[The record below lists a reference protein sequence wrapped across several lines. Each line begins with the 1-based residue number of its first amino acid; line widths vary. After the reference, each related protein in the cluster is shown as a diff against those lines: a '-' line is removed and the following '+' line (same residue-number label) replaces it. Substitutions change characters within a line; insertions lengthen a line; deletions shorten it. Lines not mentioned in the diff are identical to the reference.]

1 MEENKYVNYQSMVT
15 TITTGIAKIDGVCRR
30 ISMETQADELQA
42 INNRLQNHIFSVG
55 IMGEFR
61 KGKSTIINALLG
73 QEIVPSDIVP
83 TSATLNFVRWD
94 TDKHAE
100 IRFKDGKKKEVP
112 VEELSKYVTKITKEA
127 EAMAANVEDATVFY
141 PCPFCQQG
149 VQIVDTPGLNDDE
162 RMTAI
167 SENVIP
173 TFDAIIMAL
182 VPDSPFSQ
190 SEAEFV
196 RNKLMASDLGRLI
209 FVLNKIDIVDE
220 DDRPRL
226 IKAIKEKIETSVL
239 EKMAVVY
246 GEESDEYIKAKDK
259 IGVIKVLPVSAKMAL
274 KGKIKKDSSLFE
286 NSGYPEFEKVLSKML
301 TEERGVLELVHPI
314 NKILSVSKI
323 ALETLQTRQEALNI
337 DAEEFQK
344 IKKESIEKI
353 NEARQK
359 KKEEISVLKSK
370 GKTLYADLLP
380 DVSDI
385 YTEVENTL
393 TDFVD
398 SYPIADSDLDSQ
410 TSIQNFSEAISKE
423 IDKKLE
429 ETLSIHTERL
439 IYRVRERLGNDIEF
453 LKDFSIELE
462 QSLYGIRSN
471 ISLKAKKDE
480 STFGEIGKDILFDVG
495 GMYATIALL
504 GANIPGVGGLMAGFK
519 EHGVKGAVA
528 GGLSG
533 TIIGFTAA
541 ILASS
546 VGIFGLPFALIAG
559 TASTFGGKAIT
570 NLIFG
575 RKDKKISNAA
585 DELRQNLRSTIKEIV
600 GKLEQTHSMEDW
612 LKQTCEDAYGEMAAN
627 IDKEWE
633 TSLTNME
640 DTLTQIKI
648 DIEMNAANKEKC
660 EKDMKEMEKE
670 IIAVLDSIQ
679 TVQNKL
685 SGGVAYE

>member
-1 MEENKYVNYQSMVT
+1 MEENKYLHYQGMVT
-15 TITTGIAKIDGVCRR
+15 TITTGIAKLEGVCRH
-30 ISMETQADELQA
+30 ISMDIQADELKA
-42 INNRLQNHIFSVG
+42 VSEKLQNHIFSVG

-83 TSATLNFVRWD
+83 TSATLNYVRWD
-94 TDKHAE
+94 ANKHAE
-100 IRFKDGKKKEVP
+100 IRFKNGSKKEVP
-112 VEELSKYVTKITKEA
+112 VDELAGYVTKITKEA
-127 EAMAANVEDATVFY
+127 EAMSATVEDATVFY

-226 IKAIKEKIETSVL
+226 LNAIKEKIETSVL
-239 EKMAVVY
+239 EKMAAVY
-246 GEESDEYIKAKDK
+246 GENSDEYKKAKEK
-259 IGVIKVLPVSAKMAL
+259 TGEIKVLPISAKMAL
-274 KGKIKKDSSLFE
+274 KGKIKNSSELIKE
-286 NSGYPEFEKVLSKML
+286 SGYIEFEKCLSKML
-301 TEERGVLELVHPI
+301 TEERGIIELMHPI
-314 NKILSVSKI
+314 NKMLSVSKS
-323 ALETLQTRQEALNI
+323 ALETLHTRQEALNI

-344 IKKESIEKI
+344 IKEEAMKKI
-353 NEARQK
+353 NETRQK
-359 KKEEISVLKSK
+359 KKEEIILLKSK

-385 YTEVENTL
+385 YIEIENQL
-393 TDFVD
+393 TDFTD
-398 SYPIADSDLDSQ
+398 NYPISVSDLASESSLQ
-410 TSIQNFSEAISKE
+410 SFSETISNE

-429 ETLSIHTERL
+429 EILSTHTERL
-439 IYRVRERLGNDIEF
+439 IYKIRQNLGNDVEE
-453 LKDFSIELE
+453 LKDFSIEIENNLGE
-462 QSLYGIRSN
+462 IRDS
-471 ISLKAKKDE
+471 ISLKSHNKNK
-480 STFGEIGKDILFDVG
+480 SEIGKDILFDVG

-504 GANIPGVGGLMAGFK
+504 GANIPGLGGLMAGFK

-533 TIIGFTAA
+533 TIIGFSAA
-541 ILASS
+541 FLAASI
-546 VGIFGLPFALIAG
+546 GIFGLPFALIAG

-570 NLIFG
+570 DLIFG
-575 RKDKKISNAA
+575 RKDKKIDNKV
-585 DELRQNLRSTIKEIV
+585 DELRLNLTETTKNIV
-600 GKLEQTHSMEDW
+600 EKLKQANTLESW
-612 LKQTCEDAYGEMAAN
+612 LKQSCEDIYGDMASN

-633 TSLTNME
+633 LSLTNME
-640 DTLTQIKI
+640 DTLTQIKV

-660 EKDMKEMEKE
+660 ENDMKEHEKE
-670 IIAVLDSIQ
+670 ILSILDSIK

-685 SGGVAYE
+685 TGGVVYE

>member
-1 MEENKYVNYQSMVT
+1 MEENKYLHYQGMVT
-15 TITTGIAKIDGVCRR
+15 TITTSIAKIDGVCRH
-30 ISMETQADELQA
+30 ISMETQADELKSV
-42 INNRLQNHIFSVG
+42 NDRLQNHIFSVG

-83 TSATLNFVRWD
+83 TSATLNYVRWD

-100 IRFKDGKKKEVP
+100 IRFKNGNIKEVP
-112 VEELSKYVTKITKEA
+112 VDELSKYVTKITKEA

-226 IKAIKEKIETSVL
+226 IKAIKEKIQTSVL
-239 EKMAVVY
+239 EKMAAVY
-246 GEESDEYIKAKDK
+246 GEESDEYKKAKDK
-259 IGVIKVLPVSAKMAL
+259 IGIIKVLPISARMAL
-274 KGKIKKDSSLFE
+274 KGKLKKDSTLIE
-286 NSGYPEFEKVLSKML
+286 NSGYPEFENVLSKML
-301 TEERGVLELVHPI
+301 TEERGVLELMHPI
-314 NKILSVSKI
+314 NKILSVSKN

-344 IKKESIEKI
+344 IKTESIEKI
-353 NEARQK
+353 SEARQK
-359 KKEEISVLKSK
+359 KKEEVTNLKSK

-385 YTEVENTL
+385 YAEVENTL

-398 SYPIADSDLDSQ
+398 SYPIADSDLKNES
-410 TSIQNFSEAISKE
+410 SIQSFSEIIAKE

-429 ETLSIHTERL
+429 DTLSIHTERL
-439 IYRVRERLGNDIEF
+439 IYKVREQLGNDIES

-462 QSLYGIRSN
+462 QSLGGIRNS
-471 ISLKAKKDE
+471 ISLKAKKE
-480 STFGEIGKDILFDVG
+480 GSTFEGIGKDILIDVG
-495 GMYATIALL
+495 GIYATLALL
-504 GANIPGVGGLMAGFK
+504 GANIPGVGGLVAGFK

-533 TIIGFTAA
+533 TVIGFTAA

-575 RKDKKISNAA
+575 KKDKKADNAVG
-585 DELRQNLRSTIKEIV
+585 ELRENLRNTTKDLVE
-600 GKLEQTHSMEDW
+600 KLKQTHSMEDW

-633 TSLTNME
+633 MSLTNME

-660 EKDMKEMEKE
+660 EQDMKEMEKE
-670 IIAVLDSIQ
+670 IKSVLDSIK

>member
-1 MEENKYVNYQSMVT
+1 MEENKYLHYQGMVT
-15 TITTGIAKIDGVCRR
+15 TITTGIAKIDGVCRH
-30 ISMETQADELQA
+30 ISMEEETDNLKSV
-42 INNRLQNHIFSVG
+42 NDRLQNHIFSVG

-83 TSATLNFVRWD
+83 TSATLNYVRWD

-100 IRFKDGKKKEVP
+100 IRFKNGNIKEIP
-112 VEELSKYVTKITKEA
+112 VDELSKYVTKITKEA
-127 EAMAANVEDATVFY
+127 AEMSANVEDATVFY

-173 TFDAIIMAL
+173 TLDAIIMAL

-220 DDRPRL
+220 EDRPRL
-226 IKAIKEKIETSVL
+226 IESIKEKIETSVL
-239 EKMAVVY
+239 EKMAAVY
-246 GEESDEYIKAKDK
+246 GEESDEYKKAKDK
-259 IGVIKVLPVSAKMAL
+259 IGVIKVLPISARMAL
-274 KGKIKKDSSLFE
+274 KGKVKNDSTLIE

-301 TEERGVLELVHPI
+301 TEERGVLELMHPI
-314 NKILSVSKI
+314 NKILSVSKA
-323 ALETLQTRQEALNI
+323 ALETLQTRQEAIDI

-344 IKKESIEKI
+344 IKTEAIEKI

-359 KKEEISVLKSK
+359 KKEEVTTLKSK

-380 DVSDI
+380 DVSNI
-385 YTEVENTL
+385 YTEIENTL

-398 SYPIADSDLDSQ
+398 SYPIADTDLKDES
-410 TSIQNFSEAISKE
+410 SIQSFSEIISKE

-429 ETLSIHTERL
+429 DTLSIHTERL
-439 IYRVRERLGNDIEF
+439 IYKVREQLGSDIES
-453 LKDFSIELE
+453 LKAFSIELE
-462 QSLYGIRSN
+462 QSLGGIRNN
-471 ISLKAKKDE
+471 ISLKAKKE
-480 STFGEIGKDILFDVG
+480 KGTFEGIGKDIFIDVG
-495 GMYATIALL
+495 GMYATLALL
-504 GANIPGVGGLMAGFK
+504 GANIPGVGGLVAGFK
-519 EHGVKGAVA
+519 EHGVKGAVT

-575 RKDKKISNAA
+575 KKDKKVNNAA
-585 DELRQNLRSTIKEIV
+585 SELRENLRNTIKDLAE
-600 GKLEQTHSMEDW
+600 KLKQTHSMENW

-633 TSLTNME
+633 MSLTNME

-648 DIEMNAANKEKC
+648 DIEMNEANKEKC
-660 EKDMKEMEKE
+660 KKDMKEMEKE
-670 IIAVLDSIQ
+670 IKSVLESIK

>member
-1 MEENKYVNYQSMVT
+1 MEENKYLHYQGMVT
-15 TITTGIAKIDGVCRR
+15 TITAGIARLDGVCRHV
-30 ISMETQADELQA
+30 SMDTQADELKA
-42 INNRLQNHIFSVG
+42 VNERLQNHIFSVG

-73 QEIVPSDIVP
+73 QEIVPADIVP
-83 TSATLNFVRWD
+83 TSATLNYVRWD
-94 TDKHAE
+94 NDKHAE
-100 IRFKDGKKKEVP
+100 IRFKNGTKKEIP
-112 VEELSKYVTKITKEA
+112 VDELAGYVTKITKES
-127 EAMAANVEDATVFY
+127 EAMSATVEDATVFY

-226 IKAIKEKIETSVL
+226 LNAIKEKIETSVL
-239 EKMAVVY
+239 EKMAAVY
-246 GEESDEYIKAKDK
+246 GEQSDEYKKAKEK
-259 IGVIKVLPVSAKMAL
+259 IGDIKVLPVSARMAL
-274 KGKIKKDSSLFE
+274 KGKIKKDLKLIE
-286 NSGYPEFEKVLSKML
+286 DSGYIEFEKVLSKML
-301 TEERGVLELVHPI
+301 TEERGILELIHPI
-314 NKILSVSKI
+314 NKIMSVSKI
-323 ALETLQTRQEALNI
+323 VLETLQTRQEALNI
-337 DAEEFQK
+337 DAQEFQK
-344 IKKESIEKI
+344 IKEESIEKI
-353 NEARQK
+353 NETRQK
-359 KKEEISVLKSK
+359 KKEEITILKSK

-380 DVSDI
+380 NVSDV
-385 YTEVENTL
+385 YSEVENSL
-393 TDFVD
+393 SDFAF
-398 SYPIADSDLDSQ
+398 SYPISDTDLNSEN
-410 TSIQNFSEAISKE
+410 SIQNFSEKVSAE

-429 ETLSIHTERL
+429 DILSIHTERI
-439 IYRVRERLGNDIEF
+439 IYKVRENLGNDVEE
-453 LKDFSIELE
+453 LKEFSIELDKKICE
-462 QSLYGIRSN
+462 IRDSIALKCSN
-471 ISLKAKKDE
+471 DNKS
-480 STFGEIGKDILFDVG
+480 EIGKEILFDVG

-504 GANIPGVGGLMAGFK
+504 GANIPGLGGLMAGFK
-519 EHGVKGAVA
+519 EHGVKGAVT

-533 TIIGFTAA
+533 TIIGFSAA

-546 VGIFGLPFALIAG
+546 VGILGLPFALIAG

-575 RKDKKISNAA
+575 KKDKKTDKKA
-585 DELRQNLRSTIKEIV
+585 DDLRLNLTDSVKNIVEKLRQAHT
-600 GKLEQTHSMEDW
+600 LESW
-612 LKQTCEDAYGEMAAN
+612 LKQTCEDAYGEMAVN

-633 TSLTNME
+633 MSLTNME

-660 EKDMKEMEKE
+660 ENDMIEQEKE
-670 IIAVLDSIQ
+670 ILSILDSIK

-685 SGGVAYE
+685 TGGV